1 MASGIGMFMK
11 KKLRQIG
18 QCDHYVIIN
27 QSKIHLETENQVI
40 IVIIVIMT
48 IVTILHH
55 CSNCSLC
62 QMVDLTD
69 RHQGTMINKLVF
81 GGLKFLQ
88 TTKKLT

>member
-40 IVIIVIMT
+40 MVIMS

-55 CSNCSLC
+55 CSNCCLC
-62 QMVDLTD
+62 QMLDHRD
-69 RHQGTMINKLVF
+69 RHQETLMDKLGPCFIQNKI
-81 GGLKFLQ
+81 
-88 TTKKLT
+88 LT